1 MTGSMLTRITPLIL
15 TLNEEANIR
24 RTLSRLSWAQDVVV
38 VDSGSTDATLNILRE
53 FPKVRVFTR
62 TFTTH
67 AEQWTY
73 GLETTGMRTEWVLAL
88 DADYVLA
95 DELVGELAALDPDPG
110 TAGYRVSFKYCIEGK
125 PLRCG
130 VYPPVV
136 ALFRRDRAKYVQDGH
151 THRVVVDGVVNYL
164 NGLIYHDDRKP
175 MAAWIAAQARYMKL
189 EAQKLL
195 ETPYRNLT
203 WADRLRSA
211 AVAAPPVMFFYCL
224 LVRGGLLDGIP
235 GLFYALQR
243 SVAEGILGL
252 YLLQARCSRLEDR
265 LRNHR

>member
-1 MTGSMLTRITPLIL
+1 MTGSMLSRITPLIL

-24 RTLSRLSWAQDVVV
+24 RTLARLSWAQDIVV
-38 VDSGSTDATLNILRE
+38 VDSGSTDGTLSILRE
-53 FPKVRVFTR
+53 FSKARVFTR
-62 TFTTH
+62 AFTSH

-73 GLETTGMRTEWVLAL
+73 GLETTGIRTEWVLGL

-95 DELVGELAALDPDPG
+95 EELVGELAALDPDPG
-110 TAGYRVSFKYCIEGK
+110 TAGYRVSFKYCIDGK

-151 THRVVVDGVVNYL
+151 THRVEVDGAVGHL
-164 NGLIYHDDRKP
+164 NSVIYHDDRKP
-175 MAAWIAAQARYMKL
+175 LAAWLAVQARYMKL
-189 EAQKLL
+189 EARKLL
-195 ETPYRNLT
+195 ETPYRDLT

-211 AVAAPPVMFFYCL
+211 GVAAAPIMFFYCL
-224 LVRGGLLDGIP
+224 VVRGGLLDGIP

-252 YLLQARCSRLEDR
+252 YLLQAHCGRLEDR
-265 LRNHR
+265 RRNHQ